1 MAAALEPKKKFVIPL
16 PSPGGASRTGE
27 RVEDATDVD
36 TDAQQGDTVL
46 DDDARI
52 DAAVANAATRAGHF
66 TLFPDDVGGAAGLPA
81 TPAPTPLSP
90 AAAAPGAPAVDAPS
104 AGAAPVC
111 CIVIGM
117 AGSGKTTLMQRINA
131 EAHMRSLPS
140 YVVNLDPAVAHLPY
154 GANIDIRD
162 TVNYK
167 EVMRSYGLGPNG
179 AIVTSLNLFATR
191 FEQVMGLLE
200 KRAPSLKCARRA
212 ARVGERGGE
221 LPRAW
226 G

>member
-1 MAAALEPKKKFVIPL
+1 MASPKKFMIPL
-16 PSPGGASRTGE
+16 PSATHHVAAPGGDDEAEAHAAS
-27 RVEDATDVD
+27 VDAS
-36 TDAQQGDTVL
+36 DAH
-46 DDDARI
+46 I
-52 DAAVANAATRAGHF
+52 EAAVANAATRAGHF
-66 TLFPDDVGGAAGLPA
+66 TLFSSDMEGSAGVPVGRGDSAVGDTPGEAAA
-81 TPAPTPLSP
+81 SADTPPGD
-90 AAAAPGAPAVDAPS
+90 AAAAAAADAADAPPARALP
-104 AGAAPVC
+104 AGNGPVC

-117 AGSGKTTLMQRINA
+117 AGSGKTTLMQRFNA

-167 EVMRSYGLGPNG
+167 EVMRTYGLGPNG

-200 KRAPSLKCARRA
+200 KRAPSLKCVGAR
-212 ARVGERGGE
+212 
-221 LPRAW
+221 
-226 G
+226 